1 MPPPPT
7 RTLPVEV
14 ELALEVMPCQAMRR
28 SYDGV
33 GGPHPCAHFG
43 EWGAFHSYDYRE
55 SGAPP
60 APGIVQNSVY
70 AGKRPLVPEILSGC
84 RKAPILAVGINP
96 NLPGWTNG
104 SRNAVHPYFED
115 TLQYAHH
122 FRWRATEKLR
132 IPMAD
137 FDTLLGDREDGPY
150 ETRGLTRRGDAIP
163 VEPAPVTM
171 YHGYQSLL
179 DALAERMGWADHQLA
194 VGEDVAYANM
204 VACGSARWTT
214 RPVAGDPPMPVMG
227 EAGARGI
234 VKECFHDRRYFLRQM
249 LQTLPR
255 IVIVFSQTTAD
266 AFVVAMRDHFTK
278 GDPRPGEPIADL
290 LKREIRLSFGRTED
304 GEELDARIVFSPHAS
319 ARQDE
324 FAQARDAIVDHLAAE
339 VAAGRL
345 TLNPTTGH
353 LARPRGGCLFCDNA
367 LYRIGDCAYRGELQ
381 PLAGAGVGAM
391 ADERPGSTADL
402 ASERAEHQRLLA
414 AFTRGPS
421 AMTDETVIES
431 FDDAAP
437 DAPRLA
443 LRGKIVPMSGPPI
456 ERGTVYL
463 HRGSIID
470 VRGEGAPPPDGFET
484 VAAVDTGGVIY
495 PGLADL
501 HNHLAYNILSLWWP
515 TPKSSNRSQW
525 LRKPG
530 YKRAVGLPMEVIAG
544 RQDLIKALIRYVEVK
559 LLLGGVTSGQGMKSK
574 YKSSDKLY
582 PGLVRNFEASDDKD
596 LTSIG
601 HAIIDLKDRPEDIV
615 KFRASLSRGRKFF
628 FHLSE
633 GIDANA
639 HGQFELLANN
649 GLIQPALVGV
659 HSLGLRAPDYA
670 ALAAAGAAVVWS
682 PFSNSVL
689 YGQTLDVAALT
700 DSGAR
705 FALGSDWTPSGSRN
719 ILEEIKVASLTAAAQ
734 GTPLPD
740 ERLARAVT
748 SDAMA
753 IAGWGDRLGQIR
765 AGYYAD
771 LTILDEVDPDPYAN
785 LLRANESHVRMVI
798 IAGHPRYGDRALMA
812 ATGFD
817 GPRTE
822 PITVGGR
829 DRLLNLEHP
838 SSPLNHIGFAA
849 ARDALAAALADLP
862 AARDAT
868 VFEPFDDGAALE
880 LDLDLQPPE
889 PEWGE
894 IGELADVTLP
904 DSVPFDA
911 ATVIDDPAY
920 WTTIDSIPH
929 LPDFLKGPN
938 GLRRFYA

>member
-1 MPPPPT
+1 MPAPPT

-28 SYDGV
+28 AYDGV
-33 GGPHPCAHFG
+33 GGPHPCAHFS

-55 SGAPP
+55 DGAPP
-60 APGIVQNSVY
+60 APGVVQQSVY

-104 SRNAVHPYFED
+104 SRNAVHPYFQD
-115 TLQYAHH
+115 YLQYAHH

-132 IPMAD
+132 IPMDD
-137 FDTLLGDREDGPY
+137 FDALLGGRTDGPY
-150 ETRGLTRRGDAIP
+150 ETRGLTRQGDDIP

-194 VGEDVAYANM
+194 VGEDIAYANM

-214 RPVAGDPPMPVMG
+214 RPVPGNPPMPVMG
-227 EAGARGI
+227 EDGARGI

-255 IVIVFSQTTAD
+255 VVIVFSQTTAD
-266 AFVVAMRDHFTK
+266 AFVIAMRDHFTK
-278 GDPRPGEPIADL
+278 GEPRPGESIADL
-290 LKREIRLSFGRTED
+290 LKREIRLGFGRTED

-324 FAQARDAIVDHLAAE
+324 FAEARDAIVDHLAAE
-339 VAAGRL
+339 VTAGRL
-345 TLNPTTGH
+345 GISPTTGH
-353 LARPRGGCLFCDNA
+353 LTRPRGGCLFCDNA
-367 LYRIGDCAYRGELQ
+367 LYRIGDCAYRAELR
-381 PLAGAGVGAM
+381 PLAGTGVGAM
-391 ADERPGSTADL
+391 ADDPSRTADL
-402 ASERAEHQRLLA
+402 LAERAEHQRLVA
-414 AFTRGPS
+414 AFTREPG
-421 AMTDETVIES
+421 AMIDEPAIQS

-437 DAPRLA
+437 SAPRLA
-443 LRGKIVPMSGPPI
+443 LRGKVVPMSGPPI

-470 VRGEGAPPPDGFET
+470 VRDGDAPPPEGFET
-484 VAAVDTGGVIY
+484 VAAVETGGVIY

-515 TPKSSNRSQW
+515 TPKSTNRSQW

-530 YKRAVGLPMEVIAG
+530 YKRGVGLPMEVIAN
-544 RQDLIKALIRYVEVK
+544 RQDLVKALIRYVEVK

-582 PGLVRNFEASDDKD
+582 PGLVRNFETSDDPD

-601 HAIIDLKDRPEDIV
+601 HAIIDLKDRPEDIE
-615 KFRASLSRGRKFF
+615 KFRTSLGRGRKFF

-633 GIDANA
+633 GVDANA
-639 HGQFELLANN
+639 HRQFELLANN
-649 GLIQPALVGV
+649 GLIQPMLVGV
-659 HSLGLRAPDYA
+659 HSLALKAPDYA
-670 ALAAAGAAVVWS
+670 ALAAVGASVVWS

-689 YGQTLDVAALT
+689 YGETLDVAAMT
-700 DSGAR
+700 GSGVR

-719 ILEEIKVASLTAAAQ
+719 ILEEMKVASLTAAAK
-734 GTPLPD
+734 GTPLAD
-740 ERLARAVT
+740 EQLARSVT
-748 SDAMA
+748 MDAMA

-765 AGYYAD
+765 PGYYAD
-771 LTILDEVDPDPYAN
+771 LTILDEIDADPYAN

-798 IAGHPRYGDRALMA
+798 IAGHPRYGDRELMA
-812 ATGFD
+812 AAGFE
-817 GPRTE
+817 GAQSE
-822 PITVGGR
+822 PISVAGR
-829 DRLLNLEHP
+829 ERLLNLQHP
-838 SSPLNHIGFAA
+838 SSPLNHISFAA

-868 VFEPFDDGAALE
+868 VFEPFDDDAALE

-894 IGELADVTLP
+894 IEALADVTLP

-920 WTTIDSIPH
+920 WATIESIPH
-929 LPDFLKGPN
+929 LPAFLKGPD